1 MFCFTILLGII
12 GCQTG
17 VFRDSHD
24 SADIIRVA
32 FWVQSFSPVSFS
44 FQQKCSEHRWQRHP
58 RCHTS
63 QHGQTYSKP
72 LSVPLPLYAIGENDS
87 NNDENTGGA
96 TTTMVISVF
105 SKPPKK
111 VFRQLLEASA
121 TSSKGEAGLLRMKD
135 IYASTDDNDGGCWN
149 ELNEII
155 DDGDLSVQEL
165 QGLYDAAAVDGG
177 EGLDME
183 GFKRLYQS
191 IDDLFDD
198 DDDDVDDDED
208 DVKNSDRDESKEDE
222 EAKSNPN
229 NTEIESSN
237 SNTKQDLVSFLE
249 EVQNRNCDSE
259 DRPIDDGKRRPWGLD
274 CSDKE
279 RKVVLELIEGL
290 LAETSNSNVLTNS
303 NNRGLPMS
311 AKDLTKYVL
320 GTWDLKYTSSRSMII
335 NKSLSGL
342 GRSTSKLARN
352 LGLQMT
358 LTGSYYAGR
367 AEFVET
373 FGSAGGDTNDDD
385 EENDSDSDMDTVL
398 LQATVT
404 GEWILE
410 SGTRMDYKTG
420 LPSVSLRVEVET
432 IAYGP
437 TKSDAE
443 QWDSLSP
450 IKLLDVLY
458 LDENLLVLR
467 GNANL
472 DAMFVY
478 TRR

>member
-1 MFCFTILLGII
+1 VT
-12 GCQTG
+12 
-17 VFRDSHD
+17 
-24 SADIIRVA
+24 

-44 FQQKCSEHRWQRHP
+44 FQQKCCADRWQRHS
-58 RCHTS
+58 RCHKS
-63 QHGQTYSKP
+63 QHVQTDSKP
-72 LSVPLPLYAIGENDS
+72 LSLPLPLYAIGENN

-96 TTTMVISVF
+96 TTTVVISVF
-105 SKPPKK
+105 SKPPNK
-111 VFRQLLEASA
+111 VFRQLLAASA
-121 TSSKGEAGLLRMKD
+121 TTTSKGEAGLLRLED
-135 IYASTDDNDGGCWN
+135 IYASTNDNDEECWK
-149 ELNEII
+149 ELNEMI
-155 DDGDLSVQEL
+155 DDGDLSAQEL
-165 QGLYDAAAVDGG
+165 RGLYDAAVVDGG

-198 DDDDVDDDED
+198 DDVENFDGDEL
-208 DVKNSDRDESKEDE
+208 KEDE
-222 EAKSNPN
+222 EARSNPN
-229 NTEIESSN
+229 NTEIESSS

-249 EVQNRNCDSE
+249 EVQNRKCDSE
-259 DRPIDDGKRRPWGLD
+259 DGTVDVGKRRPWGLD
-274 CSDKE
+274 YSDKE
-279 RKVVLELIEGL
+279 RKVVSKLIEGL
-290 LAETSNSNVLTNS
+290 LAENSNSNILGGSS
-303 NNRGLPMS
+303 NNKGPLMS

-320 GTWDLKYTSSRSMII
+320 GTWDLKYTSSRTMII

-342 GRSTSKLARN
+342 GRSTSELARN
-352 LGLQMT
+352 LGLRMT
-358 LTGSYYAGR
+358 LSGSYYSGK

-373 FGSAGGDTNDDD
+373 FGSGGGGANDD
-385 EENDSDSDMDTVL
+385 EENDDEESDSDTVL
-398 LQATVT
+398 LKATVT

-410 SGTRMDYKTG
+410 TGTRMDYKTG

-458 LDENLLVLR
+458 LDESLLVLR
-467 GNANL
+467 GNANV
-472 DAMFVY
+472 DAIFVY